1 MILFQPNG
9 KSYINGEKETI
20 MESARKAGIS
30 IENSCGATGLCGKC
44 KIQVVVGETNPVTEE
59 EKQVFSKEELDNGWR
74 LACQCIPKNLFQT
87 LEVYVPE
94 KKSTEK
100 IRWAVSAGEDWETI
114 EWKFPDLQKEDGKK
128 YGIAVDI
135 GTTNIEAVLWDFE
148 KGSCKGYVVSENE
161 QKKYGMDVISRITYT
176 IGKKDSFHELCECL
190 QEQVA
195 KLIKVLCAHAKI
207 EDIED
212 KIAGIDIVGNS
223 VMMHFLAEQSVEVF
237 QKAPY
242 EIVFRGGC
250 RIEKKMD
257 EKIAPWMLVPN
268 IESFVGA
275 DTLGVLYYL
284 ENTSK
289 IKYRKEETYLA
300 IDIGTNGELA
310 LQKNGKWYVC
320 STAAGPAFE
329 GASISCGMRAGIG
342 AIKGIKNRG
351 DKAGDARCEKKES
364 FHRKETRGRKNTLW
378 ELESVEVSVI
388 GDGEPAGICGS
399 GLIELIALVLD
410 SKLAEESGYIYT
422 REEAIRNGCNPCV
435 AACIEEGQQG
445 NQIRLFESKEQS
457 LYLTQKDIR
466 EVQVAKAA
474 IATGI
479 QCLLENCQVKEEE
492 ISSLYLAGA
501 FGSYLSIEAANRIGL
516 LPKLQQGKIQ
526 PIGNA
531 SLKGAVLMLAKN
543 ETLAELEKYGKEV
556 RHISLVENPD
566 FQNRY
571 LSNMLFK

>member
-1 MILFQPNG
+1 
-9 KSYINGEKETI
+9 
-20 MESARKAGIS
+20 
-30 IENSCGATGLCGKC
+30 
-44 KIQVVVGETNPVTEE
+44 
-59 EKQVFSKEELDNGWR
+59 
-74 LACQCIPKNLFQT
+74 
-87 LEVYVPE
+87 
-94 KKSTEK
+94 
-100 IRWAVSAGEDWETI
+100 
-114 EWKFPDLQKEDGKK
+114 
-128 YGIAVDI
+128 
-135 GTTNIEAVLWDFE
+135 
-148 KGSCKGYVVSENE
+148 
-161 QKKYGMDVISRITYT
+161 
-176 IGKKDSFHELCECL
+176 
-190 QEQVA
+190 
-195 KLIKVLCAHAKI
+195 
-207 EDIED
+207 
-212 KIAGIDIVGNS
+212 
-223 VMMHFLAEQSVEVF
+223 
-237 QKAPY
+237 
-242 EIVFRGGC
+242 
-250 RIEKKMD
+250 MD

-364 FHRKETRGRKNTLW
+364 FHRKETIGRKNTLW